1 MVSFQCNICGQDNT
15 VAALGHE
22 ASSCAG
28 CGSSVR
34 LRALVYTLAMELF
47 GEGLPLP
54 EFPNLPAVRGLGLSD
69 QVSYAGALAGKF
81 DYTNTFYDRE
91 PRIDIT
97 EPHPDLHGTYDFI
110 LSSDVFEHIS
120 VPVERAFEEAYK
132 LLKPHGVLCLTT
144 PFSLR
149 EETAEHFPDLNEYA
163 IVSLSGAPVLVNR
176 KKDGTLEVRDDL
188 VFHGGAGATLEMR
201 LFSRKDLE
209 RKLRGAGFE
218 TIAFQTEGVPRFGIA
233 FEGDWSL
240 PLVARKGEFVF
251 NRQAAGQLVR
261 EFCARSA
268 ELTEL
273 RKQSADLTGRLELR
287 GQQVDKLDAELAE
300 RAGWALRLQEE
311 VAEAGRNL
319 DTRQVEFEERTRWA
333 LQLKSELDTEV
344 QAAAVLR
351 SKLDALQQ
359 QLRAIADSR
368 WIKLGN
374 KLGAGPKLN

>member
-54 EFPNLPAVRGLGLSD
+54 EFPNLPAVKGLGLSD
-69 QVSYAGALAGKF
+69 QVSYAAILGGKF

-120 VPVERAFEEAYK
+120 VPVERAFDEAYK

-144 PFSLR
+144 PFSLQ
-149 EETAEHFPDLNEYA
+149 EETAEHFPDLHDYT

-209 RKLRGAGFE
+209 RKLRAADFE
-218 TIAFQTEGVPRFGIA
+218 AVVFQTEGVPRFGIA

-273 RKQSADLTGRLELR
+273 RKQCADLTSRLDLR
-287 GQQVDKLDAELAE
+287 GSKSKTGRRIGGARRLGAQAPGRSSGGRPKSGPPASGIR
-300 RAGWALRLQEE
+300 RAHPLGAAIEKRPRTRSTRSRRAA
-311 VAEAGRNL
+311 VKAGR
-319 DTRQVEFEERTRWA
+319 
-333 LQLKSELDTEV
+333 
-344 QAAAVLR
+344 AAATTPP
-351 SKLDALQQ
+351 SP
-359 QLRAIADSR
+359 IP
-368 WIKLGN
+368 
-374 KLGAGPKLN
+374 AGSSSATNSAPDQN